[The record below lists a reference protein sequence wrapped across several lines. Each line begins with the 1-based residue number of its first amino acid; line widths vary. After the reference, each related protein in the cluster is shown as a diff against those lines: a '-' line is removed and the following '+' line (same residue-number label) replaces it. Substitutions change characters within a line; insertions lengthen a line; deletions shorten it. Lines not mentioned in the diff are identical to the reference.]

1 MGLIGNI
8 LRGIVLAVIIAVIAG
23 LGGAMA
29 AKFLCANGCA
39 WAVPPA
45 DLVAQPAP
53 GAGGG
58 LTMAM
63 LFGGL
68 SALGLAI
75 ALIPQESVKSLAT
88 VFTAAIAF
96 LAFLV
101 WLPRAEAEA
110 EPEPEPILEEP
121 EVEPDPVAQ
130 VASCST
136 GEFQRAGNCV
146 PCYVT
151 DTVEEPA
158 KLAFESIDTG
168 AYWQYA
174 KDDRVMM
181 SGSGRTVGS
190 AASYLA
196 SDTALCSA
204 EALLVYGSASADGSR
219 ERNVRRA
226 RDRAENLAEAIR
238 RACTG
243 RASGLRIYALSLGQS
258 EAPED
263 VPEDR
268 ALAVSLIQKL
278 DTDAELSGSL
288 ILDELGYAVASGGL
302 NAPLIER
309 RERFPRPW
317 AGPNGNSSALD
328 VRARPM
334 TSVRRLADGAPASC
348 TADRQQGLDPRTS
361 LRQ

>member
-8 LRGIVLAVIIAVIAG
+8 LRGTVLAIIIAVIAG

-53 GAGGG
+53 GVGGG

-75 ALIPQESVKSLAT
+75 ALIPEESVKSLAT

-101 WLPRAEAEA
+101 WLPRAEAE
-110 EPEPEPILEEP
+110 PEPAPAIEQP
-121 EVEPDPVAQ
+121 EVEPEPVPQ
-130 VASCST
+130 VASCSA
-136 GEFQRAGNCV
+136 GEFQRADNCV

-151 DTVEEPA
+151 ETLVEPA
-158 KLAFESIDTG
+158 KLAFASINTG

-181 SGSGRTVGS
+181 SGNGRSVGS
-190 AASYLA
+190 AAATLA
-196 SDTALCSA
+196 SQTALCRA

-226 RDRAENLAEAIR
+226 RDRAENLADAIQKACAD
-238 RACTG
+238 RAD
-243 RASGLRIYALSLGQS
+243 GLRIYALSLGQS
-258 EAPED
+258 EATED

-268 ALAVSLIQKL
+268 ALAISMIARV
-278 DTDAELSGSL
+278 DDDAELSGSL
-288 ILDELGYAVASGGL
+288 ILDELGYAVASGL

-334 TSVRRLADGAPASC
+334 TSVRRLAVGAPASC